1 MNTKW
6 QQMLEPNGGWH
17 GPSYRDNALPLDF
30 IDAFVKGTFLL
41 PSEAVLIPYIQSWL
55 QAAAKHA
62 L

>member
-6 QQMLEPNGGWH
+6 QQMLELNSGWH

-41 PSEAVLIPYIQSWL
+41 PSEVVLV
-55 QAAAKHA
+55 A
-62 L
+62 